1 MKAKTTAPNKGVQ
14 GTLHKVSGP
23 LTRDVEPKTIERLR
37 EIATAAATA
46 IKIHLAGVY
55 KCPATAKT

>member
-1 MKAKTTAPNKGVQ
+1 MKANKGVQ

-23 LTRDVEPKTIERLR
+23 LTPDVEPKTIERLR
-37 EIATAAATA
+37 EIATAAATT

-55 KCPATAKT
+55 KPAVTAKT